1 MGTRIALAQIQQGL
15 GEMKTTIR
23 KPVLLIILDGFGVN
37 PGKHHNAIHHAHT
50 PRLDEYFAQYPIT
63 SIQASGHAVG
73 LPDGQMGNSEVGHL
87 TLGSG
92 SVIRQDLVK
101 ISDSIEQGGFYE
113 NDVLLAAISN
123 AAARQRPV
131 HLYGLISDGGVH
143 SHLDHVL
150 ALIELCR
157 RQGARPLL
165 HAFTDGRDV
174 PPQSIHKYLPEI
186 EKALADAGGGIA
198 TISGRYF
205 AMDRDSRWDRTER
218 AWRAMILGQGRKAK
232 SSEQAIAAAYDSG
245 ETDEFIKPTVLPG
258 WQHVDEE
265 DVFISFNFRKD
276 RPKQITAA
284 LGHEQ
289 FAGFD
294 RGDSSIPRVT
304 CMMPYDK
311 DASLPY
317 AFEVERPDVTLA
329 EVIAQHGIEQ
339 LHCAETEKYAHV
351 TYFFNGGRHDPH
363 EGEKHL
369 LIPSPKVATYNM
381 QPEMSAPE
389 ISKAVLNAM
398 HEQHFGFIV
407 VNFAN
412 GDMVGHTADWFATV
426 RAVEAL
432 DNAVGNLLDV
442 ANDLGYS
449 VILTA
454 DHGNCEELV
463 DKHSGAPHTQHTC
476 NPVPCM
482 IMDEMYWILSNH
494 AGLSSIAPTVL
505 HLMGIE
511 QPETMTGKSLLLTGI
526 ERDLQPDAL
535 PGVA

>member
-1 MGTRIALAQIQQGL
+1 MRN
-15 GEMKTTIR
+15 KVR

-37 PGKHHNAIHHAHT
+37 PGKHHNAIHHAQT
-50 PRLDEYFAQYPIT
+50 PRLDDYFASFPMT
-63 SIQASGHAVG
+63 TLQASGHAVG

-92 SVIRQDLVK
+92 SIIRQDLVK
-101 ISDSIEQGGFYE
+101 ISDAIQDGGFYE
-113 NDVLLAAISN
+113 NDVLLDAISN
-123 AAARQRPV
+123 ASARQRPV

-174 PPQSIHKYLPEI
+174 PPQSILRYLPEI
-186 EKALADAGGGIA
+186 EDALTEAGGGIA

-218 AWRAMILGQGRKAK
+218 AWRAMVLGQGRKAT
-232 SSEQAIAAAYDSG
+232 SSEQAISAAYAAG
-245 ETDEFIKPTVLPG
+245 ETDEFIQPTVLPG
-258 WQHVDEE
+258 WQEVAEGDA
-265 DVFISFNFRKD
+265 FISINFRKD

-284 LGHEQ
+284 LGHDE

-294 RGDSSIPRVT
+294 RGDSSIPSVT

-311 DASLPY
+311 DAALPY
-317 AFEVERPDVTLA
+317 AFEVERPEITLA
-329 EVIAQHGIEQ
+329 EIVAQHGIEQ

-351 TYFFNGGRHDPH
+351 TYFFNGGRHDPY

-369 LIPSPKVATYNM
+369 LIPSPKVATYNL

-389 ISKAVLNAM
+389 VSQSVLNAM
-398 HEQHFGFIV
+398 HDQRFGFIV

-426 RAVEAL
+426 TAVEAL
-432 DNAVGNLLDV
+432 DNAVGDLLDAAV
-442 ANDLGYS
+442 DLDYS

-463 DKHSGAPHTQHTC
+463 DKHSRAPHTQHTC

-482 IMDEMYWILSNH
+482 IMDELHWILSNH
-494 AGLSSIAPTVL
+494 AGLSDIAPTVL
-505 HLMGIE
+505 HLMGIR
-511 QPETMTGKSLLLTGI
+511 QPDAMTGKSLLLTGM
-526 ERDLQPDAL
+526 ERNSQPDAL

>member
-1 MGTRIALAQIQQGL
+1 MHKYENKID
-15 GEMKTTIR
+15 
-23 KPVLLIILDGFGVN
+23 KPVLLIIMDGFGVS
-37 PGKHHNAIHHAHT
+37 PGKHHNAIHHAQT
-50 PRLDEYFAQYPIT
+50 PRLDDYFARFPTT
-63 SIQASGHAVG
+63 SIQASGQAVG

-101 ISDSIEQGGFYE
+101 ISDAIKHGGFYE
-113 NDVLLAAISN
+113 NDALLAAISH
-123 AAARQRPV
+123 AATRQRPV

-143 SHLDHVL
+143 SHLDHVY

-174 PPQSIHKYLPEI
+174 PPQSILRYLPDI
-186 EKALADAGGGIA
+186 EEALTEAGGAIA

-205 AMDRDSRWDRTER
+205 SMDRDSRWDRTER
-218 AWRAMILGQGRKAK
+218 AWRAMVLGQGRNAS

-245 ETDEFIKPTVLPG
+245 ETDEFIKPTILPG

-284 LGHEQ
+284 LGHKQ

-294 RGDSSIPRVT
+294 RGDNSIPKVT

-369 LIPSPKVATYNM
+369 LIPSPGVATYNL

-389 ISKAVLNAM
+389 ISTAVSNAM
-398 HEQHFGFIV
+398 HEQRFGFIV

-426 RAVEAL
+426 KAIEAL
-432 DNAVGNLLDV
+432 DSAVGKLLDS
-442 ANDLGYS
+442 ASDLGYS

-482 IMDEMYWILSNH
+482 VIDELYWILSNH

-511 QPETMTGKSLLLTGI
+511 QPESMTGTSLLLTGI
-526 ERDLQPDAL
+526 ERDRQPDAL
-535 PGVA
+535 SGVA

>member
-1 MGTRIALAQIQQGL
+1 
-15 GEMKTTIR
+15 MKKTIR

-92 SVIRQDLVK
+92 SIIRQDLVK
-101 ISDSIEQGGFYE
+101 ISDAIEHGGFYE
-113 NDVLLAAISN
+113 NDALLSAISS

-157 RQGARPLL
+157 REEAIPLL

-174 PPQSIHKYLPEI
+174 PPQSALKFFPEI
-186 EKALADAGGGIA
+186 EKALTEANGGIA
-198 TISGRYF
+198 TVTGRYF

-218 AWRAMILGQGRKAK
+218 AWRAMVLGQGRKA
-232 SSEQAIAAAYDSG
+232 SSVEQAVSAAYAAE
-245 ETDEFIKPTVLPG
+245 ETDEFIQPTILPD
-258 WQHVDEE
+258 WQEVKTGDS
-265 DVFISFNFRKD
+265 FISINFRKD
-276 RPKQITAA
+276 RPRQITAA
-284 LGHEQ
+284 LGHDQ

-294 RGDSSIPRVT
+294 RGNSPLPAVT

-311 DASLPY
+311 DAELPY
-317 AFEVERPDVTLA
+317 AFEVERPDITLA
-329 EVIAQHGIEQ
+329 EVLAQNGIEQ

-351 TYFFNGGRHDPH
+351 TYFFNGGRHDPY

-426 RAVEAL
+426 KAVEAL

-454 DHGNCEELV
+454 DHGNCEELI

-482 IMDEMYWILSNH
+482 VMDELYWILSNH
-494 AGLSSIAPTVL
+494 AGLSDIAPTVL

-511 QPETMTGKSLLLTGI
+511 QPEAMTGKSLLLTGI
-526 ERDLQPDAL
+526 ERDRQPDAL
-535 PGVA
+535 SGVA